1 MYTRIFAMLLLAL
14 LVVACAAPMK
24 QMTATQQS
32 EAAFEAAK
40 KKEAEKKAEEMSAK
54 AEATTAEAARKAAGK
69 GYAAAIQQDAVAQ
82 EARIV
87 AIKAEADSQ
96 RRKACELDPD
106 LCPKAAPPPQA
117 AVPPLAQPV
126 PLPPPPVVEQF
137 VDIEIGADW
146 AAPKRISP
154 YPSGWELVF
163 AGTGE
168 DTLVLRVSGVPKSSL
183 KKGAQVGCWRFREPA
198 VERCPIR

>member
-1 MYTRIFAMLLLAL
+1 MKKLLCVVLLMFAG
-14 LVVACAAPMK
+14 ACASPAVIS
-24 QMTATQQS
+24 QLRQTELQFETAKR
-32 EAAFEAAK
+32 A
-40 KKEAEKKAEEMSAK
+40 EAEKKAAELRAK
-54 AEATTAEAARKAAGK
+54 SDAVAAENARRAAGK
-69 GYAAAIQQDAVAQ
+69 GYAAAIQQDAVAM
-82 EARIV
+82 EAKLA
-87 AIKAEADSQ
+87 AIKAEAEAQ
-96 RRKACELDPD
+96 RRKACELDAD
-106 LCPKAAPPPQA
+106 LCPKAVPPPVP
-117 AVPPLAQPV
+117 VPPLAAPV
-126 PLPPPPVVEQF
+126 PLPPPPVVEHF

-154 YPSGWELVF
+154 YPSGWELMF